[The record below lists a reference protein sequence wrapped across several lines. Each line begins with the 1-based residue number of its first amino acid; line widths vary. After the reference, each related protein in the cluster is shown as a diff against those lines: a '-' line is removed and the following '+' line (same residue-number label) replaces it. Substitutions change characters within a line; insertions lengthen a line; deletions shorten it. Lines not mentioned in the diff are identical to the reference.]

1 MTIKKE
7 GDTRVYF
14 AVVSNHFRE
23 NKEAV
28 LRIEALGS
36 AVTTAVRVVHILES
50 CGIGQVCKVKCKEK
64 TINYEL
70 ENGRLSSRLT
80 MHIKYDFVRCPS
92 FGEASLQ
99 KPRVPI
105 RSKRVDK
112 WQQRD
117 QAPGVQT

>member
-1 MTIKKE
+1 MHNKGLVDCLTRHVRENDTVTIKKE

-23 NKEAV
+23 NKEAMV
-28 LRIEALGS
+28 RIEALGS

-70 ENGRLSSRLT
+70 ENGRL
-80 MHIKYDFVRCPS
+80 
-92 FGEASLQ
+92 
-99 KPRVPI
+99 
-105 RSKRVDK
+105 
-112 WQQRD
+112 
-117 QAPGVQT
+117 